1 VFVFSYKDDNVPHS
15 DSVFFESLSRM
26 IARLAS
32 DPESKLVLRQ
42 LAQVVLDATGESAS
56 TYPSGGE
63 GAPPLRRMR
72 VARAMG
78 TSEGGGFEDGVAARS
93 TTPVGEGDAFRV
105 GDSGP
110 RPRTGL
116 IDAGRAVGGEKF
128 VPVDFALIEQRCRL
142 KAEGARWAVAR
153 RRLLANRA
161 DFTTD
166 VEPLDRDLIARA
178 KLLPNCFLWLNHP
191 NGPSSNDASRYDE
204 VAACFETLA
213 EAVALVRSMEDD
225 KDRDAVE
232 FENALN
238 LLAEAQSMLR
248 ISVVKFDNYADTDQ
262 RDVFQWLKHTAN
274 EQQIFIRRF
283 MRLDDPGDPNLA
295 ADLQARI
302 KAAAGSVVEARKRI
316 KQQKKVFSKLA
327 HKCQILKDQPDHAD
341 DYWPVIYAMV
351 DELYT
356 GGIPSTHRDF
366 REALLPLMDLLP
378 ENEELPRSMQSVVK
392 DIERFLDASPEG
404 GEETNEDRPH
414 PDVLETAKLL
424 KGRSLVLV
432 GGDRRESAEQ
442 ALVESLGLKGVHW
455 VSTQDQDGLG
465 SLESAVS
472 QPDVALVL
480 LAIRWSSH
488 SYGDVKVIC
497 EKNHKPLVRLPGGF
511 SVNQVASQVMAQ
523 TGGRL
528 DLVSVG

>member
-1 VFVFSYKDDNVPHS
+1 
-15 DSVFFESLSRM
+15 M
-26 IARLAS
+26 ISRLAA
-32 DPESKLVLRQ
+32 DPDSKQVLRQ
-42 LAQVVLDATGESAS
+42 LAQIVLDS
-56 TYPSGGE
+56 TSGE
-63 GAPPLRRMR
+63 GPVAYAPAGETAPPLRRMR
-72 VARAMG
+72 VARAVG
-78 TSEGGGFEDGVAARS
+78 TTDGSFDEGIS
-93 TTPVGEGDAFRV
+93 
-105 GDSGP
+105 P
-110 RPRTGL
+110 RPAVSGMESESIRGVDLGGRARTGL
-116 IDAGRAVGGEKF
+116 IDAGRSVGGEKF

-225 KDRDAVE
+225 KDRDPG
-232 FENALN
+232 
-238 LLAEAQSMLR
+238 
-248 ISVVKFDNYADTDQ
+248 
-262 RDVFQWLKHTAN
+262 LKHTAN

-295 ADLQARI
+295 SDLQARI
-302 KAAAGSVVEARKRI
+302 KAASGSVVEARKRI
-316 KQQKKVFSKLA
+316 KQQKKVFSKLK
-327 HKCQILKDQPDHAD
+327 HKCQVIQDQPESAD
-341 DYWPVIYAMV
+341 DYWPLVYAMV

-356 GGIPSTHRDF
+356 GGVPSSHRDF
-366 REALLPLMDLLP
+366 RDSLLPIIEAIP
-378 ENEELPRSMQSVVK
+378 EIEELPRSMQAVVK
-392 DIERFLDASPEG
+392 DLERHLDTSPDG
-404 GEETNEDRPH
+404 GDEPLEDRPH
-414 PDVLETAKLL
+414 PDVLETGRLL

-442 ALVESLGLKGVHW
+442 ALIDALGLKAVHW
-455 VSTQDQDGLG
+455 VSTQDQDGLE
-465 SLESAVS
+465 SLESAAG

-488 SYGDVKVIC
+488 SYTDVKAIC
-497 EKNHKPLVRLPGGF
+497 EKHHKPLVRLPGGF
-511 SVNQVASQVMAQ
+511 SINQVASQVMAQ

-528 DLVSVG
+528 DTSAVG

>member
-1 VFVFSYKDDNVPHS
+1 VSQGVA
-15 DSVFFESLSRM
+15 VFFESLSRM
-26 IARLAS
+26 ISRLAA
-32 DPESKLVLRQ
+32 DPDSKQVLRQ
-42 LAQVVLDATGESAS
+42 LAQIVLDS
-56 TYPSGGE
+56 TSGE
-63 GAPPLRRMR
+63 GPVAYAPAGETAPPLRRMR
-72 VARAMG
+72 VARAVG
-78 TSEGGGFEDGVAARS
+78 TTDGSFDEGIS
-93 TTPVGEGDAFRV
+93 
-105 GDSGP
+105 P
-110 RPRTGL
+110 RPAVSGMESESIRGVDLGGRARTGL
-116 IDAGRAVGGEKF
+116 IDAGRSVGGEKF

-225 KDRDAVE
+225 KDRDPVE

-295 ADLQARI
+295 SDLQARI
-302 KAAAGSVVEARKRI
+302 KAASGSVVEARKRI
-316 KQQKKVFSKLA
+316 KQQKKVFSKLK
-327 HKCQILKDQPDHAD
+327 HKCQLIQDQPESAD
-341 DYWPVIYAMV
+341 DYWPLVYAMV

-356 GGIPSTHRDF
+356 GGVPSSHRDF
-366 REALLPLMDLLP
+366 RDSLLPIIEAIP
-378 ENEELPRSMQSVVK
+378 EIEELPRSMQAVVK
-392 DIERFLDASPEG
+392 DLERHLDTSPDG
-404 GEETNEDRPH
+404 GDEPLEDRPH
-414 PDVLETAKLL
+414 PDVLETGRLL

-442 ALVESLGLKGVHW
+442 ALIDALGLKAVHW
-455 VSTQDQDGLG
+455 VSTQDQDGLE
-465 SLESAVS
+465 SLESAAG

-488 SYGDVKVIC
+488 SYTDVKAIC
-497 EKNHKPLVRLPGGF
+497 EKHHKPLVRLPGGF
-511 SVNQVASQVMAQ
+511 SINQVASQVMAQ

-528 DLVSVG
+528 DTSAVG